1 MAVFDLLNKLTARSH
16 LVMPLEELMSLHEVL
31 ILQLL
36 LQQLVFLLQVALLQ
50 LPHGCLSS
58 CCIVSQRREEIEQ
71 LSAVRTR
78 PFDSMHVCRHKV
90 TVHYTS

>member
-1 MAVFDLLNKLTARSH
+1 MPFFDLLYKLTVRSH

-50 LPHGCLSS
+50 LPHGCLPSYGFM
-58 CCIVSQRREEIEQ
+58 CQRRKEIE
-71 LSAVRTR
+71 
-78 PFDSMHVCRHKV
+78 
-90 TVHYTS
+90 